1 MSSGEFNSN
10 SRLNEAEKLLYKYTD
25 RRPIIISN
33 KISNNELKYIVP
45 INLTII
51 QLLYIIKKKE
61 GLNENEAFYLF
72 TEDKSLV
79 TSSSTIGQIYEN
91 YKNKDNFLYLD
102 LHKESVFG

>member
-1 MSSGEFNSN
+1 MSSGEFEST
-10 SRLNEAEKLLYKYTD
+10 SRLSEAEKLLSKYTD
-25 RRPIIISN
+25 RRPIIINN

>member
-1 MSSGEFNSN
+1 MSSGEFEST
-10 SRLNEAEKLLYKYTD
+10 SRLSEAEKLLSKYTD
-25 RRPIIISN
+25 RRPIIIIN

>member
-10 SRLNEAEKLLYKYTD
+10 SRLSEAEKLLSKYTD
-25 RRPIIISN
+25 RRPIIINN

-79 TSSSTIGQIYEN
+79 TSSSTIGQIYGN